1 MIKIDSKLA
10 KNITNCPACGSVK
23 FKELFKLTK
32 NVHSSAYEI
41 GFDTAPSIVECSDCF
56 LQFKLPVYNTS
67 LDLLVYQQY
76 ATGMKKRWNQSLPRD
91 ILSLFKDY
99 KKDYFFL
106 EVGPGE
112 TPISQI
118 CKDGTHF
125 TLDIDKVH
133 IDNNLSKSIIGS
145 IDQPLDNKFNNF
157 FDVVVMFDIA
167 EHVTD
172 VAGMFSNLQKILKPG
187 GELIIETGNA
197 LSKHAKREENKWKY
211 YSIPEHR
218 VFFSEEFLIFIAPMF
233 GFKVTQ
239 LSKLRHKGVRS
250 ASGFLLK
257 LIAFLKWKILRKWLL
272 PKSFIDNSDGIF
284 LTPDSPLI
292 KDHVFTKLIKEKL

>member
-1 MIKIDSKLA
+1 MLR
-10 KNITNCPACGSVK
+10 
-23 FKELFKLTK
+23 F
-32 NVHSSAYEI
+32 
-41 GFDTAPSIVECSDCF
+41 
-56 LQFKLPVYNTS
+56 
-67 LDLLVYQQY
+67 
-76 ATGMKKRWNQSLPRD
+76 
-91 ILSLFKDY
+91 
-99 KKDYFFL
+99 
-106 EVGPGE
+106 
-112 TPISQI
+112 
-118 CKDGTHF
+118 
-125 TLDIDKVH
+125 
-133 IDNNLSKSIIGS
+133 
-145 IDQPLDNKFNNF
+145 NKFNNF
-157 FDVVVMFDIA
+157 FDVVVMFDVA